1 MKVIQMESGIKLNID
16 ETVLDDIELLDDMVS
31 SDEGDAMALSRICS
45 KLLGKTE
52 KKKLYDSL
60 RNEQGRVPATAVVPA
75 VVEILTKLG
84 KTEDDGKNS

>member
-31 SDEGDAMALSRICS
+31 TDEGDAMALSPICS